1 MLYWEVAI
9 LFLMLF
15 LLKLLLLLSLSLLSR
30 LPELSVLF
38 FCRNFD
44 DSRFVDDASC
54 TVTFLNDADDP
65 GLITLLLLDVLLNK

>member
-15 LLKLLLLLSLSLLSR
+15 LLKLLLLLSLLLR

>member
-15 LLKLLLLLSLSLLSR
+15 LLKLLLLSLLSR